1 MSLKLKFL
9 LVALIPLLI
18 LFTIVLISGN
28 MFLQKNKDITNN
40 LDKYTLAVDALDKI
54 AEFKRAV
61 ILFTQGL
68 ENEKTLETLYKD
80 LKKVVD
86 KIPSLKKDMD
96 ILSENIQAVISR
108 EVNDVSKIQQLTE
121 NMKKNIMA
129 ELLQT
134 KENVEDSLS
143 TMNSTIKR
151 LIYMISVAV
160 VVLSGIFILFLT
172 SRMLKYLKPVV
183 EASKTLRNND
193 LTIQIQEAKTKDE
206 LGTLLNEFKAS
217 IEYLRDN
224 LNEIQNEAFKV
235 TKSIEEIA
243 ISSESVANQTDNVVK
258 EMDNISIKIQSISS
272 SVQETTA
279 GAEEISGATKSI
291 ADNAQQSAEFAQQS
305 VQLAKEAGDILK
317 SVIKSTRKIADSAKD
332 VEKVVESF
340 SKGAEDITDFVE
352 TINSIAEQTNLL
364 ALNAAIEAARAG
376 EAGRGFAVVADEIR
390 KLAEESKI
398 SAEKI
403 KEVVEEIGNIAQSAK
418 KVSSEITIQVEE
430 GVKLADIADKK
441 LDEIINAVE
450 KINNMLQSIAAA
462 IEEQTAAVD
471 EISQAMTDNA
481 KSVEEINASIQ
492 EVCSLLEE
500 TGTNIEEIAAEV
512 KSIRGNAAKL
522 KETVARY
529 RT

>member
-1 MSLKLKFL
+1 
-9 LVALIPLLI
+9 LI

-40 LDKYTLAVDALDKI
+40 LDKYTLAVDTLDKI

-68 ENEKTLETLYKD
+68 ESEKTLETLYKD

-86 KIPSLKKDMD
+86 QIPSLKKDMNT
-96 ILSENIQAVISR
+96 LSENIQAGISK
-108 EVNDVSKIQQLTE
+108 EVNNVSKIQQLTE
-121 NMKKNIMA
+121 NMKKDIMA

-134 KENVEDSLS
+134 KENVKDSLS

-183 EASKTLRNND
+183 EVSKTLRNND
-193 LTIQIQEAKTKDE
+193 LTIQIQEMKTKDE

-235 TKSIEEIA
+235 TKSIEKIA

-279 GAEEISGATKSI
+279 GAEEISGATKNI

-340 SKGAEDITDFVE
+340 SKGAEDITYFVE

-364 ALNAAIEAARAG
+364 ALNAAIEAARAR
-376 EAGRGFAVVADEIR
+376 EAGKG
-390 KLAEESKI
+390 
-398 SAEKI
+398 
-403 KEVVEEIGNIAQSAK
+403 
-418 KVSSEITIQVEE
+418 
-430 GVKLADIADKK
+430 
-441 LDEIINAVE
+441 
-450 KINNMLQSIAAA
+450 
-462 IEEQTAAVD
+462 
-471 EISQAMTDNA
+471 
-481 KSVEEINASIQ
+481 
-492 EVCSLLEE
+492 
-500 TGTNIEEIAAEV
+500 
-512 KSIRGNAAKL
+512 
-522 KETVARY
+522 
-529 RT
+529 